1 MIGKAQYRLYN
12 AQVINVFLPGSF
24 VLLAQFEQ
32 ISMAA
37 ERAELEAVA
46 EALGHSSRLANLLR
60 YMGEKCFQD
69 QSDHLTEYNIATEVF
84 GRSKTAFDAGEDAI
98 ARVEAHRLRK
108 RLKDF
113 YQGPGKDHTLHISIP
128 AGSYVPVF
136 TRIGSEPPGGA
147 LLEPGV
153 PAVGNDG
160 HPASATESG
169 QGAPKDSTTQGVRSG
184 FRLEGKWILACLVLV
199 LLATAGI
206 TAAILLHS
214 KRLAP
219 FAGGSR
225 SAAAALPAPQKAP
238 VASNQAPVRLLA
250 GYNGAPQT
258 DSVGQVWSADEY
270 AQGGGPWRRSDTP
283 IARTSDPFIFQYWRA
298 GDSSY
303 DIPLRPGVYE
313 LHLYFVTSDLT
324 NNSNRTFTVRING
337 NIVLT
342 GFDINSDA
350 MGENIADERVFRDV
364 SPASD
369 GSLHISFASESGAPQ
384 VNAFEVLPGIP
395 HKQLPIRLVMQRAS
409 FTDHTGQFWHPDD
422 YYMNGHFSD
431 QRQEIEGSL
440 DPELFSTERFGHF
453 SYAIPVDTRDR
464 YTLILHFVEFYFGG
478 QNGGGVG
485 SRVFRVMC
493 NGETLLDNFDIYK
506 EAGSLHVLTKTFY
519 HVKPSAQG
527 KLNIT
532 FEPIENNATV
542 SGIEVLDESQ

>member
-1 MIGKAQYRLYN
+1 MPASSER
-12 AQVINVFLPGSF
+12 
-24 VLLAQFEQ
+24 
-32 ISMAA
+32 ISMNA
-37 ERAELEAVA
+37 EQAELEAVA
-46 EALGHSSRLANLLR
+46 EAIGHSSRLASLLR
-60 YMGEKCFQD
+60 YMGEKCFQG
-69 QSDHLTEYNIATEVF
+69 QSDQLTEYNIATEVF

-108 RLKDF
+108 RLRSF
-113 YQGPGKDHTLHISIP
+113 YQGPGKDHTLQISIP

-136 TRIGSEPPGGA
+136 TRIGSEATDRA
-147 LLEPGV
+147 LLEPRV
-153 PAVGNDG
+153 STAGNDE
-160 HPASATESG
+160 HMASATESAQIAAHDG
-169 QGAPKDSTTQGVRSG
+169 TTQGASLGLRLRS
-184 FRLEGKWILACLVLV
+184 RWILASLAIV

-206 TAAILLHS
+206 SLAVLLRS
-214 KRLAP
+214 RSSASA
-219 FAGGSR
+219 AGGSR
-225 SAAAALPAPQKAP
+225 NSMGTLPGPQKAL
-238 VASNQAPVRLLA
+238 VASTQVPIRLLA
-250 GYNGAPQT
+250 GYSGAPQT
-258 DSVGQVWSADEY
+258 DSIGQVWSADDY

-303 DIPLRPGVYE
+303 SIPLQPGVYE
-313 LHLYFVTSDLT
+313 LHLYFVTSDPT

-350 MGENIADERVFRDV
+350 MGENVADERVFRDV

-369 GSLHISFASESGAPQ
+369 GRLHISFASESGAPQ
-384 VNAFEVLPGIP
+384 VNAIEVLPGIP

-409 FTDHTGQFWHPDD
+409 FTDHTGQFWRPDD

-431 QRQEIEGSL
+431 QRHEVEGSP

-464 YTLILHFVEFYFGG
+464 YTLILHFVELYFGG
-478 QNGGGVG
+478 QNGGGAG
-485 SRVFRVMC
+485 NRVFKVMC

-519 HVKPSAQG
+519 HLKPSAQG
-527 KLNIT
+527 KLNLT
-532 FEPIENNATV
+532 FEPISNNATV

>member
-1 MIGKAQYRLYN
+1 M
-12 AQVINVFLPGSF
+12 
-24 VLLAQFEQ
+24 LAQSER

-37 ERAELEAVA
+37 ERAELETVA
-46 EALGHSSRLANLLR
+46 EALGRSSRLAHLLR
-60 YMGEKCFQD
+60 YMGEKCFHGEGD
-69 QSDHLTEYNIATEVF
+69 QLTEYNIATEVF
-84 GRSKTAFDAGEDAI
+84 GRSKTVFDAGEDAI

-113 YQGPGKDHTLHISIP
+113 YHGPGKDHTLHISIP

-136 TRIGSEPPGGA
+136 TRIGSDPPDGA
-147 LLEPGV
+147 ILDPRIS
-153 PAVGNDG
+153 AAGNDG
-160 HPASATESG
+160 PLASATESA
-169 QGAPKDSTTQGVRSG
+169 QRAAHDRTAQSVLSG
-184 FRLEGKWILACLVLV
+184 LRLESRWILAGLAIV
-199 LLATAGI
+199 LLATAGV
-206 TAAILLHS
+206 AVAVLLRS
-214 KRLAP
+214 KSSAP
-219 FAGGSR
+219 VAGGSR
-225 SAAAALPAPQKAP
+225 SATVALSAPQKAL
-238 VASNQAPVRLLA
+238 VASTQAPVRLLA
-250 GYNGAPQT
+250 GYSGAPQT
-258 DSVGQVWSADEY
+258 DSVGQVWSADDY

-283 IARTSDPFIFQYWRA
+283 ITRTSDPFIFQYWRA

-313 LHLYFVTSDLT
+313 LHLYFVTSDAI

-350 MGENIADERVFRDV
+350 MGENVADERVFRDV

-384 VNAFEVLPGIP
+384 VSAIEVLPGIP
-395 HKQLPIRLVMQRAS
+395 NKQLPIRLVMQRAS

-431 QRQEIEGSL
+431 QRHEVEGSS

-464 YTLILHFVEFYFGG
+464 YTLILHFVELYFGG

-506 EAGSLHVLTKTFY
+506 EAGSLHALTKTFY
-519 HVKPSAQG
+519 HVKPTAQG

-532 FEPIENNATV
+532 FEPIWNNATV